1 MKLKICGVKSV
12 EEARQLRKVGV
23 DLIGLNFIPTSKRCI
38 TIETA
43 EAIIAE
49 FQGSGIQTVALFAD
63 KPIDEV
69 NNYSRRLQI
78 NFVQL
83 HGNEPP
89 DYAKQIEASV
99 IRAIP
104 VDPAQPA
111 DQLIDFINNF
121 PADYFVLDR
130 QQQGQGDLVNSE
142 QANQIIAANPNKIF
156 LAGGLNPDNLQ
167 TLINQTHPYGIDIA
181 AGVRDQNDNLD
192 VARVSR
198 CQEIIHHPAK

>member
-89 DYAKQIEASV
+89 DYAKQI
-99 IRAIP
+99 
-104 VDPAQPA
+104 
-111 DQLIDFINNF
+111 
-121 PADYFVLDR
+121 
-130 QQQGQGDLVNSE
+130 
-142 QANQIIAANPNKIF
+142 
-156 LAGGLNPDNLQ
+156 
-167 TLINQTHPYGIDIA
+167 
-181 AGVRDQNDNLD
+181 
-192 VARVSR
+192 
-198 CQEIIHHPAK
+198 